1 MRRATSR
8 DEHGIIAISAVRA
21 AAAVAIAALLATPA
35 EAVAQEA
42 TPAGDEAP
50 VARRAAPVDWLA
62 PCDPANESP
71 QAPWCGTYEVWEDR
85 EAGSG
90 RRIGLNVMVLP
101 ALSAAPEPDPVFWL
115 HGGPGGAAT
124 ESAAGVAQALAESR
138 KTRDLVFVDQRGT
151 GESHPLD
158 CPIPGEDEPLQ
169 EHFEEFLPLDE
180 VRACLEMQDADVRLY
195 TTPIAMDDLNEV
207 RQALGYDQINLLGGS
222 YGTRAGLIYLRRHP
236 ETVRAA
242 VLKGVAPTNM
252 RNPLPFA
259 RALDRGIQAVIA
271 ACEAEEAC
279 AAAYPD
285 LADDWARVVARFEQG
300 PVTAEVERGGRRETV
315 TISRGVFADGIRH
328 ILYSVF
334 DSRRLPGIIHD
345 AARGDF
351 DRFAQRELAQAID
364 FGNMLSMGMFL
375 SVTCS
380 EDLRFITEEDIRRE
394 TDGTFLGDYRI
405 RRQLAACEAW
415 ERGEIDEGYEAPVT
429 ADVPVLLISGE
440 VDTATPYE
448 GANWVAEFMPRAVH
462 LIVPN
467 ESHAFANA
475 ACEFGVMNRFIAH
488 AGPADL
494 RPECLQETKRPPF
507 ETGSS

>member
-1 MRRATSR
+1 MTVDRMADLRGKRKSGSRRPV
-8 DEHGIIAISAVRA
+8 G
-21 AAAVAIAALLATPA
+21 AAVAIVLTTAGSVAGQQATPA
-35 EAVAQEA
+35 AEE
-42 TPAGDEAP
+42 PAGS
-50 VARRAAPVDWLA
+50 RRAPPADWLA

-85 EAGSG
+85 EERSG

-101 ALSAAPEPDPVFWL
+101 ALAETPAPDPVFWL

-124 ESAAGVAQALAESR
+124 ESAAGIAQALAESR
-138 KTRDLVFVDQRGT
+138 ETRDLVFVDQRGT
-151 GESHPLD
+151 GKSHPLD
-158 CPIPGEDEPLQ
+158 CPTPGDDAPLQ

-180 VRACLEMQDADVRLY
+180 VRVCLRMQEADVRFY

-207 RQALGYDQINLLGGS
+207 RQALGYDRINLLGGS

-259 RALDRGIQAVIA
+259 RALDRGVQAVIA
-271 ACEAEEAC
+271 ACAAEEAC

-285 LADDWARVVARFEQG
+285 LAGDWGRVVARFEQG
-300 PVTAEVERGGRRETV
+300 PVTAEVEHNGRRETV
-315 TISRGVFADGIRH
+315 TISRGVFADGVRH
-328 ILYSVF
+328 ILYSVR
-334 DSRRLPGIIHD
+334 DSRRLPRIIRD

-351 DRFAQRELAQAID
+351 DRFAQAELSQAIE

-375 SVTCS
+375 TVTCS

-448 GANWVAEFMPRAVH
+448 GGNWVAEFLPRAVH

-467 ESHAFANA
+467 ESHSFANPL
-475 ACEFGVMNRFIAH
+475 CEVGVINRFIAH

-507 ETGSS
+507 EIDGS